1 LENLEIMADNSLH
14 HDLNLCNYLEGVIWD
29 MDGVLIDS
37 MEIQFDVWQNIFQS
51 YGVDFQ
57 RKDFNRHFG
66 TTNLETIQFVLG
78 DKLTAEESI
87 ALADKKQSVFEKIAL
102 QHAKLIPGVTRWLE
116 FFELQKI
123 PQTIASSNAQRF
135 IEAITSHLEIASHFR
150 AIVSAENLA
159 SKPDPA
165 VFLESARRIQAEPS
179 SCLVFEDAMAGVEGA
194 RRAGMKCIA
203 ITTTN
208 PPSALTKADLIIAEF
223 SALSSDQVLKLMRS

>member
-1 LENLEIMADNSLH
+1 LEKLEKMEENSLH
-14 HDLNLCNYLEGVIWD
+14 HDWNLDNSLQGVIWD

-37 MEIQFDVWQNIFQS
+37 MEIQFDVWRNIFQS

-78 DKLTAEESI
+78 DRLTAEESI
-87 ALADKKQSVFEKIAL
+87 VLADKKQSVFEKIAL
-102 QHAKLIPGVTRWLE
+102 QQAKLIPGVTRWLE
-116 FFELQKI
+116 FFEQQNI
-123 PQTIASSNAQRF
+123 PQAIASSNAQRF
-135 IEAITSHLEIASHFR
+135 IEAITAHLDISSYFR

-159 SKPDPA
+159 SKPDPS

-179 SCLVFEDAMAGVEGA
+179 RCLVFEDAMAGVEGA

-208 PPSALTKADLIIAEF
+208 PPSALTTADLTIAEF
-223 SALSSDQVLKLMRS
+223 SALSSDQFLKLMKS